1 MNFEMQLAS
10 MEVHTLFKKQNG
22 KKFYLIELEIIN
34 KMKPILLVLIAN
46 HNFNSTK
53 LPGKNNSE
61 VRGEV

>member
-1 MNFEMQLAS
+1 
-10 MEVHTLFKKQNG
+10 MEVHTSFKKQNG

-53 LPGKNNSE
+53 LTGKNNSE
-61 VRGEV
+61 VRGEVEVTNSNL